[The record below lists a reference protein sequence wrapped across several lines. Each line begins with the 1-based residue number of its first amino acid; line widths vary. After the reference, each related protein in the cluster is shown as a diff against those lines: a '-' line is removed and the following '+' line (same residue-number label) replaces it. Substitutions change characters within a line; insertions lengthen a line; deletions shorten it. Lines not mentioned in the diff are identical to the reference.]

1 MHSDES
7 IKTVFK
13 TQEFLENTAID
24 TRDEF
29 VDSQPSFK
37 TNFSKPPFNPII
49 SSVPVIKLSSN
60 LGSFYTDATQILST
74 FSSFHPDTPSPMTD
88 DQLEHDL
95 NHYIQHQPK
104 NNLLFNHLQSTN

>member
-29 VDSQPSFK
+29 FDSQPSFK

-49 SSVPVIKLSSN
+49 SSVPVIK
-60 LGSFYTDATQILST
+60 
-74 FSSFHPDTPSPMTD
+74 
-88 DQLEHDL
+88 
-95 NHYIQHQPK
+95 
-104 NNLLFNHLQSTN
+104 